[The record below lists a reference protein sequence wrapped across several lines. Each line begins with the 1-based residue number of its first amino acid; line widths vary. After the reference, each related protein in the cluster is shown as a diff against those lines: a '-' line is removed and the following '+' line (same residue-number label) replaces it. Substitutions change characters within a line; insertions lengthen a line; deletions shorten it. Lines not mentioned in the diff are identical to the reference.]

1 MATTHGKEYVD
12 FDMDFGSHP
21 AHGDLEQVKKNNVI
35 NRSIS
40 NLMKTNAYEIL
51 FQPEIQGGISNL
63 LFENFGPL
71 TDSRMASAIKNA
83 IDTYEPRAIVKKVD
97 VIRLENENAYQIY
110 IEYQPDNSS
119 ETSSTEVYLERT

>member
-1 MATTHGKEYVD
+1 MATTHGKDYVD

-40 NLMKTNAYEIL
+40 NIMKTNPYERL

-71 TDSRMASAIKNA
+71 TDSRLASAITNA
-83 IDTYEPRAIVKKVD
+83 IETYEPRAIVKKVL
-97 VIRLENENAYQIY
+97 VGRLEDENAYQIY
-110 IEYQPDNSS
+110 IEYQPDNSA
-119 ETSSTEVYLERT
+119 ETASTEVYLERT